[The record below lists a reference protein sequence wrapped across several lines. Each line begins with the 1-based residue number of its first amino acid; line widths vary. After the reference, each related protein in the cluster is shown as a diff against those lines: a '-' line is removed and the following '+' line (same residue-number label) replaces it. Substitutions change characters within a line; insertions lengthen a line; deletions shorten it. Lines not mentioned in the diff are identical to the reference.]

1 MSSKID
7 IVDFDLFFDTMKAAA
22 KMVKAAKLM
31 FSPAGLEIY
40 GACEMIARCELTTNA
55 VKSADTFDFCID
67 DIGMLNKV
75 LSTVKGVH
83 KDSIDELSIAYSKP
97 NLTFKSS
104 KMRMKYSACN
114 ESTIS
119 QWVSK
124 KIEAKISSIFEMKTT
139 SDLIKQ
145 LNGHSFLF
153 DSSKSVNVYIETK
166 DDMEKNAV
174 FATLG
179 NRNVDLGKE
188 ITLKMGLVTF
198 GQIPAGKTIVVDM
211 QRLNLFNCIQSND
224 ISIALTDKNFLM
236 SKQKVAGKNGA
247 VLNINLYCSFM
258 KG

>member
-22 KMVKAAKLM
+22 KMVKAAKM
-31 FSPAGLEIY
+31 IFSPNGLEIY

-55 VKSADTFDFCID
+55 VKSDDSFDFCID
-67 DIGMLNKV
+67 DISMLNKV
-75 LSTVKGVH
+75 LTTVKSVH
-83 KDSIDELSIAYSKP
+83 KDSIDELSISYSKP
-97 NLTFKSS
+97 NLMFKSS
-104 KMRMKYSACN
+104 KMKMKYSTCN

-119 QWVSK
+119 QWISK
-124 KIEAKISSIFEMKTT
+124 KIEAKLVNVFEMKTT

-153 DSSKSVNVYIETK
+153 DSSKSVNIYLETK

-198 GQIPAGKTIVVDM
+198 GQIPPGKTLVIDM
-211 QRLNLFNCIQSND
+211 QRLNLFNCVQSND
-224 ISIALTDKNFLM
+224 ISIALTDKNFLL

-247 VLNINLYCSFM
+247 ALNINLYCSFM